1 MYRVVNRSNKALAS
15 VVVGLSVLLSACSG
29 NPGDL
34 ELMAAAEPPLFGSLP
49 SERALSK
56 GKRYYRDGD
65 YGLAE
70 QSFRLAIE
78 EDRNNS
84 EAWLGLAASYDR
96 LRRFDQADRAYKV
109 LFKMV
114 GQTPTVLNNRGYHY
128 ILRGDYAS
136 ARQTL
141 AAAQAADP
149 GNPFIRNNL
158 SLLDWESTAKPAK
171 L

>member
-1 MYRVVNRSNKALAS
+1 MLRVVHRAYGLACA
-15 VVVGLSVLLSACSG
+15 GLCIVLLAAGCSG
-29 NPGDL
+29 GLHDL
-34 ELMAAAEPPLFGSLP
+34 EQLTAAEPPIFGSLP
-49 SERALSK
+49 SERALDK

-78 EDRNNS
+78 EDRNNA

-96 LRRFDQADRAYKV
+96 LRRFDHADRAYKV
-109 LFKMV
+109 LFRMV
-114 GQTPTVLNNRGYHY
+114 GQTPTILNNRGYHY

-149 GNPFIRNNL
+149 GNPFIRNNIA
-158 SLLDWESTAKPAK
+158 LLDWESTPKPAR

>member
-1 MYRVVNRSNKALAS
+1 MYRVVNRPNVLAS
-15 VVVGLSVLLSACSG
+15 AVLGLSVLLSACSG
-29 NPGDL
+29 SPGDL
-34 ELMAAAEPPLFGSLP
+34 ELLAAAEPPVFGSLP

-56 GKRYYRDGD
+56 GKRHYRDGD

-128 ILRGDYAS
+128 ILRGDYAA

-158 SLLDWESTAKPAK
+158 ALLDWESTAKPAK

>member
-1 MYRVVNRSNKALAS
+1 MYRVINRSNALAS

-109 LFKMV
+109 LLKMV

>member
-1 MYRVVNRSNKALAS
+1 MYRVANVFRALAA
-15 VVVGLSVLLSACSG
+15 VALSLTVSACSTTTS
-29 NPGDL
+29 DL
-34 ELMAAAEPPLFGSLP
+34 EQLTAAEPPVFGSLP
-49 SERALSK
+49 SERVLAK

-78 EDRNNS
+78 EDRNNA

-96 LRRFDQADRAYKV
+96 LRRFDQADRAYNV

-128 ILRGDYAS
+128 ILRGDYAL

-141 AAAQAADP
+141 AAANAADP

-158 SLLDWESTAKPAK
+158 ALLNWESTAKPSK

>member
-1 MYRVVNRSNKALAS
+1 MYRVVNRSNALAS

>member
-1 MYRVVNRSNKALAS
+1 MLRVVNRANGLACAGLCAALLAA
-15 VVVGLSVLLSACSG
+15 GCSG
-29 NPGDL
+29 GPHDL
-34 ELMAAAEPPLFGSLP
+34 ETLAAAEPPIFGSLP
-49 SERALSK
+49 SERALDK

-78 EDRNNS
+78 EDRNNA

-149 GNPFIRNNL
+149 GNPFIRNNVA
-158 SLLDWESTAKPAK
+158 LLDWESTPKPAK

>member
-1 MYRVVNRSNKALAS
+1 MYRVINRSNAIASLLA
-15 VVVGLSVLLSACSG
+15 GLCVLLGACSG
-29 NPGDL
+29 SPGDL

-158 SLLDWESTAKPAK
+158 ALLDWESTAKPAK

>member
-1 MYRVVNRSNKALAS
+1 MLRVVTRAFGLACAGLCVALLAA
-15 VVVGLSVLLSACSG
+15 GCSG
-29 NPGDL
+29 GPHDL
-34 ELMAAAEPPLFGSLP
+34 ELLTAAEPPIFGSLP
-49 SERALSK
+49 SERALDK

-70 QSFRLAIE
+70 QSFRLAVE
-78 EDRNNS
+78 EDRNNA

-141 AAAQAADP
+141 TAAQASDP
-149 GNPFIRNNL
+149 GNPFIRNNIA
-158 SLLDWESTAKPAK
+158 LLDWESTPKPAK

>member
-1 MYRVVNRSNKALAS
+1 
-15 VVVGLSVLLSACSG
+15 LL
-29 NPGDL
+29 
-34 ELMAAAEPPLFGSLP
+34 
-49 SERALSK
+49 
-56 GKRYYRDGD
+56 
-65 YGLAE
+65 
-70 QSFRLAIE
+70 
-78 EDRNNS
+78 
-84 EAWLGLAASYDR
+84 
-96 LRRFDQADRAYKV
+96 
-109 LFKMV
+109 KMV

-158 SLLDWESTAKPAK
+158 SLLEWESTAKPAK

>member
-1 MYRVVNRSNKALAS
+1 MYRVVGRSNILAS
-15 VVVGLSVLLSACSG
+15 IVMALSVLLSACSSG
-29 NPGDL
+29 PGDL
-34 ELMAAAEPPLFGSLP
+34 ERLTAAEPSIFGALP

-56 GKRYYRDGD
+56 GKRFYRDGD

-78 EDRNNS
+78 EDRNNV

-96 LRRFDQADRAYKV
+96 LRRFDQADRAYNV

-128 ILRGDYAS
+128 ILRGDYAL

-149 GNPFIRNNL
+149 GNPFVRNNL
-158 SLLDWESTAKPAK
+158 ALLDKESTAKPAK

>member
-1 MYRVVNRSNKALAS
+1 ML
-15 VVVGLSVLLSACSG
+15 GLSTLLGACSAG
-29 NPGDL
+29 PHDL
-34 ELMAAAEPPLFGSLP
+34 ETLTAAEPSIFGSLP

-78 EDRNNS
+78 EDRNNA

-96 LRRFDQADRAYKV
+96 LRRFDQADRAYNV

-114 GQTPTVLNNRGYHY
+114 GQTPAVLNNRGYHY
-128 ILRGDYAS
+128 ILRGDYAL

-141 AAAQAADP
+141 AAANAADP
-149 GNPFIRNNL
+149 NNPFIRNNL
-158 SLLDWESTAKPAK
+158 ALLNWESSAKPSK

>member
-1 MYRVVNRSNKALAS
+1 MYRVVNGSKISAPLLL
-15 VVVGLSVLLSACSG
+15 GLSMLLGACSAG
-29 NPGDL
+29 SHDL
-34 ELMAAAEPPLFGSLP
+34 ETLAAAEPAVFGSLP

-78 EDRNNS
+78 EDRNNA

-96 LRRFDQADRAYKV
+96 LRRFDQADRAYNV

-128 ILRGDYAS
+128 ILRGDYTL

-158 SLLDWESTAKPAK
+158 VLLDKEGSAPPPK

>member
-1 MYRVVNRSNKALAS
+1 MRLHLSWWA
-15 VVVGLSVLLSACSG
+15 LSVLLSACSG

-109 LFKMV
+109 LLKMV

>member
-1 MYRVVNRSNKALAS
+1 MYRVINRSNALAS

>member
-1 MYRVVNRSNKALAS
+1 MYRVVNRSNALAS
-15 VVVGLSVLLSACSG
+15 AVVGLSVLLSACSG

>member
-1 MYRVVNRSNKALAS
+1 MYRVVGRSQVLAS
-15 VVVGLSVLLSACSG
+15 LVLALSVFLSACSSG
-29 NPGDL
+29 PGDL
-34 ELMAAAEPPLFGSLP
+34 ERLTAAEPSIFGALP

-56 GKRYYRDGD
+56 GKRSYRNGD

-78 EDRNNS
+78 EDRNNV

-96 LRRFDQADRAYKV
+96 LRRFDQADRAYNV

-128 ILRGDYAS
+128 ILRGDYAL

-149 GNPFIRNNL
+149 GNPFVRNNL
-158 SLLDWESTAKPAK
+158 ALLDKESTAKPAK